1 MKSVGQVYAERI
13 LFSRGCIDM
22 NTIGPIMLMAFPGPG
37 ISSKRL
43 FEILTLCI
51 SGVSFGKFTSESAL
65 HVCLTDPVAGGQCT
79 IDFWSEL

>member
-1 MKSVGQVYAERI
+1 MKSVGQAYAERI

-22 NTIGPIMLMAFPGPG
+22 DTIGPIMLLAFPGPG

-51 SGVSFGKFTSESAL
+51 SGVSLWKFTSQSAFP
-65 HVCLTDPVAGGQCT
+65 VCLTDPVAGGSVQ
-79 IDFWSEL
+79 